1 MLVKINKVDNGGMV
15 TDTRTESFAMA
26 LAITENRVKQ
36 SETGVKLF
44 NNKNI
49 NHGWMVDVVN
59 WQGNV
64 TTYDFQ
70 PVMD

>member
-1 MLVKINKVDNGGMV
+1 MNVKINTVDNAGNI
-15 TDTRTESFAMA
+15 TDTRTETFSMA

-36 SETGVKLF
+36 SDTGVKLLDEHD
-44 NNKNI
+44 I
-49 NHGWMVDVVN
+49 NQGWTVDVVN

-70 PVMD
+70 PVTD

>member
-1 MLVKINKVDNGGMV
+1 MNVKINTVDNAGNI
-15 TDTRTESFAMA
+15 TDTRTETFSMA

-36 SETGVKLF
+36 SDTGVKLF
-44 NNKNI
+44 NNNNI
-49 NHGWMVDVVN
+49 NDGWTVDVVN

-70 PVMD
+70 PVMN

>member
-1 MLVKINKVDNGGMV
+1 MLVKINTVDNGGMV

-36 SETGVKLF
+36 SDTGVKLF
-44 NNKNI
+44 NENNL
-49 NHGWMVDVVN
+49 NEGWMIDVTG

-64 TTYDFQ
+64 TTYDFK
-70 PVMD
+70 PIIE

>member
-1 MLVKINKVDNGGMV
+1 MLVKINKVDNGGLV
-15 TDTRTESFAMA
+15 TDTRMESFAMA

-36 SETGVKLF
+36 SETGVKLLDD
-44 NNKNI
+44 NDLNK
-49 NHGWMVDVVN
+49 GWTVDVMG

-70 PVMD
+70 PVTD

>member
-1 MLVKINKVDNGGMV
+1 MLVKINTVDNGGMV

-36 SETGVKLF
+36 SETGVKLLDEHDL
-44 NNKNI
+44 NK
-49 NHGWMVDVVN
+49 GWTVDVMG

-70 PVMD
+70 PVTD

>member
-44 NNKNI
+44 NNNNI
-49 NHGWMVDVVN
+49 NDGWTVDVVN